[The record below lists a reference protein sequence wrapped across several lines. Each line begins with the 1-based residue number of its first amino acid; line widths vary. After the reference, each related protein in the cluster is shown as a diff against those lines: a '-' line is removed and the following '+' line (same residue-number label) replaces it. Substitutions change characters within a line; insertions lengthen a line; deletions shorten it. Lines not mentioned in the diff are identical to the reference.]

1 MTLDIE
7 KDAEKLELEYDEKL
21 FKITT
26 PTLPKTKGVH
36 KIDITITCLL
46 PFSKDQPIKVIATYK
61 NAKGENELSLAGKL
75 KVMKNMDRYKIDVL
89 FVQVS
94 TNIGRGKKTGQPT
107 GRESELKKYLN
118 QGLVNPKIDTVV
130 LDLSTDIDPITK
142 KRTNRRTNFFNKSNA
157 VGGVKANIP
166 KGGIDDIYLFLNEE
180 LYKSYDKAKYENHY
194 KVYFINEDANGLYG
208 KGRGI
213 DKDLRT
219 IIVYQIG
226 FADSTVA
233 HETLHSMGLY
243 HTFDNNNNFTFEIN
257 KTDNIMDYSDT
268 VGIPVIST
276 HHWQWKKIWKRA
288 TKIK

>member
-1 MTLDIE
+1 
-7 KDAEKLELEYDEKL
+7 
-21 FKITT
+21 
-26 PTLPKTKGVH
+26 
-36 KIDITITCLL
+36 
-46 PFSKDQPIKVIATYK
+46 
-61 NAKGENELSLAGKL
+61 
-75 KVMKNMDRYKIDVL
+75 MKNMDRYKIDVL

-194 KVYFINEDANGLYG
+194 KVYFYL
-208 KGRGI
+208 
-213 DKDLRT
+213 
-219 IIVYQIG
+219 
-226 FADSTVA
+226 
-233 HETLHSMGLY
+233 
-243 HTFDNNNNFTFEIN
+243 
-257 KTDNIMDYSDT
+257 
-268 VGIPVIST
+268 
-276 HHWQWKKIWKRA
+276 
-288 TKIK
+288 